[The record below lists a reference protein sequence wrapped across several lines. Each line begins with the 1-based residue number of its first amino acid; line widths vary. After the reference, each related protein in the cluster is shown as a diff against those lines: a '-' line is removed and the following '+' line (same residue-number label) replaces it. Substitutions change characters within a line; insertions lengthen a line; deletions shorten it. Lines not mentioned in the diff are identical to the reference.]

1 MEGAGSR
8 STWYAAVGVHV
19 AEVHLAAVLQDAVR
33 LRQNSRL
40 VFAEIDDAVADDDVH
55 AACGDARGFEV
66 FDHAL
71 GEGDVA
77 LVVAECAGVVLFMRS
92 RHLQTFTQRENG
104 QNMVGR
110 PRAAPPSCR
119 PP

>member
-1 MEGAGSR
+1 MRQMGAG
-8 STWYAAVGVHV
+8 TWNAPVSVHV

-55 AACGDARGFEV
+55 AVGSDASGFEV
-66 FDHAL
+66 FNYAL
-71 GEGDVA
+71 SECDVA
-77 LVVAECAGVVLFMRS
+77 LVVAERLGVMLLMRS

-104 QNMVGR
+104 QNMVGT

>member
-1 MEGAGSR
+1 MRQMGAG
-8 STWYAAVGVHV
+8 TWNAPVSVHV

-77 LVVAECAGVVLFMRS
+77 LVVAKGPSVMIFVRTC
-92 RHLQTFTQRENG
+92 HLTGKQLLEVSQVEK
-104 QNMVGR
+104 
-110 PRAAPPSCR
+110 
-119 PP
+119 

>member
-1 MEGAGSR
+1 MGAD
-8 STWYAAVGVHV
+8 TWNAPVSVHV
-19 AEVHLAAVLQDAVR
+19 AEVHLAAVLQGAVS
-33 LRQNSRL
+33 LRQDNRI

-55 AACGDARGFEV
+55 AARGDARGFEV

-77 LVVAECAGVVLFMRS
+77 LVVAKRSGVMLFMRS

-110 PRAAPPSCR
+110 PRAAPSSCR
-119 PP
+119 LP